1 MCTLVLCNKLS
12 LDKFG
17 IKLNAINENT
27 LSIYS
32 IPKCFITN
40 KQYYNDIK
48 LAMTIRNLL
57 NEIVDN
63 IMNGNG
69 TNFLPLSIHNAISME
84 ACHGIYYLYTLY
96 FILTIEK
103 IIKRIHFI

>member
-1 MCTLVLCNKLS
+1 MCTLLLWNEMS

-17 IKLNAINENT
+17 IKLTAINGNT

-40 KQYYNDIK
+40 KQYYNDVK
-48 LAMTIRNLL
+48 LAMIIRNLL

-84 ACHGIYYLYTLY
+84 ACHGNYYLL
-96 FILTIEK
+96 LT
-103 IIKRIHFI
+103 